1 MAGRPA
7 QTKSAF
13 AGASLPLAVF
23 SLDGKKRV
31 DSPLTHVVP
40 ECRNL
45 TWTTMEM
52 VMRTTFGTP
61 AVAGGRSRPR
71 RGALIAAMK
80 TWWTAY
86 LTRRNERE
94 AILQLRAMSDREL
107 RDIGLNRS
115 QIEGAVRGQLDQRPF
130 IRHY

>member
-1 MAGRPA
+1 
-7 QTKSAF
+7 
-13 AGASLPLAVF
+13 
-23 SLDGKKRV
+23 
-31 DSPLTHVVP
+31 
-40 ECRNL
+40 
-45 TWTTMEM
+45 
-52 VMRTTFGTP
+52 MRTTFGTP

-86 LTRRNERE
+86 LARRNERE

-115 QIEGAVRGQLDQRPF
+115 QIEGAVRGQLEQRPF

>member
-1 MAGRPA
+1 MWILTASEPTWMA
-7 QTKSAF
+7 
-13 AGASLPLAVF
+13 
-23 SLDGKKRV
+23 
-31 DSPLTHVVP
+31 
-40 ECRNL
+40 
-45 TWTTMEM
+45 MEM

-71 RGALIAAMK
+71 RSALAALK

-94 AILQLRAMSDREL
+94 AILQLHAMSDREL
-107 RDIGLNRS
+107 RDIGLTRS